1 MPERGFRSGTIY
13 SNIFLCQLI
22 LSSNSNYSLL
32 FTTRR
37 TRSIDFQINNF
48 TPFIPLSLVGEGQ
61 GEGKCQENVKLFI
74 WKSIDFTIFLF
85 LRDLRVRGIPFL
97 LIRKNYSIIRIAE
110 SCLIYQGGGTSLA
123 KRFEMSKPGVV
134 YKDLY
139 QSIHSE
145 ARSSEIIVTE
155 TVFSSTLE
163 IKAL

>member
-1 MPERGFRSGTIY
+1 
-13 SNIFLCQLI
+13 
-22 LSSNSNYSLL
+22 LS
-32 FTTRR
+32 
-37 TRSIDFQINNF
+37 IN
-48 TPFIPLSLVGEGQ
+48 PG
-61 GEGKCQENVKLFI
+61 
-74 WKSIDFTIFLF
+74 
-85 LRDLRVRGIPFL
+85 
-97 LIRKNYSIIRIAE
+97 
-110 SCLIYQGGGTSLA
+110 LIYQGGGTLLA